1 MPGRLKVRIEI
12 TKVVRAPAPGRPTT
26 ALERVAM
33 PEPFPH
39 DCPSLQTDATGDLQG
54 SHDDIDRVIYL

>member
-1 MPGRLKVRIEI
+1 MPGRLKGRIEAA
-12 TKVVRAPAPGRPTT
+12 KVVRAPAPGPPTA

-54 SHDDIDRVIYL
+54 SYDDIVRAIYL